1 MAAKAQKTTAKT
13 SEKRPKTDWDA
24 IERDYRTG
32 KFTLRELESKHGV
45 SYAQISRKAKEQAW
59 TKDLRDVIKQATN
72 AALLRESVTKAQ
84 KDATETVVVAAEVN
98 KQVILG
104 HRSDIRAVR
113 DLAADLLGELSQAKM
128 LAEEQELL
136 AEILAGG
143 EDADPTKLANARN
156 AVRKAMDVHSRITS
170 VKALA
175 EAFTKVQALERQAF
189 DLDSAPPGEDDA
201 LKSLLHG
208 IASGSSSTFKPVAND
223 PERD

>member
-1 MAAKAQKTTAKT
+1 MAVKAPKPTAKT

-32 KFTLRELESKHGV
+32 KFTLRELEAKHGV

-72 AALLRESVTKAQ
+72 AALLRESVTKSQ

-104 HRSDIRAVR
+104 HRADVRAVR
-113 DLAADLLGELSQAKM
+113 DLAADLLAELSQSKM
-128 LAEEQELL
+128 LADEQELL

-143 EDADPTKLANARN
+143 EDADPIKLANARS
-156 AVRKAMDVHSRITS
+156 AVRKALDVHNRITS

-189 DLDSAPPGEDDA
+189 DLDSVPPGEDDA